1 MKKRLL
7 SILLVFCMVL
17 SLLPLN
23 AIAAY
28 VEEQRELDEQ
38 LAYYMAELGL
48 VDENGALI
56 RDNSFTVEDGTH
68 LASLDA
74 LLDWYDTCDEEDMD
88 TLITVDATGRTAT
101 ADWILQAIGVEAQ
114 IGMLS
119 DGLNLLA
126 SADTPQT
133 SASDIDVS
141 GHNLRL
147 ACYTETVD
155 NNDDIVSI
163 KVGLTNSSGVW
174 VRDPENMI
182 PAPHDIGLEI
192 GIFSSFLCGN
202 LSPDGYN
209 PKLPAF
215 NNDFSAYTLEAG
227 DRYIDFRMD
236 ISKLRSQF
244 MLSSID
250 HNYDAFWGRGEVIQF
265 QCRSVSGMPETS
277 FNFNISFAETQY
289 HIEPD
294 YFTGDYVVG
303 LADSATDK
311 VVPLSLSLSDSDVTE
326 ETIDGVT
333 YYRIALPEFNTSK
346 DDGEYTVDTNVWFS
360 ILRDAY
366 LAGAGDPDDFRMSV
380 KHAAVVA
387 NVKRLDCRLN
397 NGNLYVKGSDGKL
410 RDICDDI
417 DASFQSKYAEDVEI
431 AKKITALSTGR
442 WEYPADDDTTVSPI
456 DRLLLS
462 AMYSNLLDGD
472 NNSRTLVY
480 YSDLSIPV
488 NIQANYGDEALG
500 PEAVYLRK
508 DWLTNRDTGVSLDIK
523 PQYFVLYGNFGLSE
537 TTAPTVTSVTWP
549 EYTAFR
555 PGDLIPITVT
565 YSEPVLNANEST
577 SALLYE
583 RVLQPAEGDNPPVT
597 ATGSLGAVHY
607 FDSRTAWGSVVS
619 DDEKY
624 GLNDRNYRESN
635 TQTYLYTVQPG
646 DHTVELSGLN
656 VTASGKV
663 GVTDIMG
670 NPIEFTTGLD
680 YVSLDDLDTN
690 LTISNIRSVCP
701 QDTIQSITAQA
712 NSPVTATISV
722 ALKTDDAFQTLWYNW
737 NDTPTFTAEIVLN
750 RDTENYSFP
759 LQLTRDS
766 SGNIMLTTSEIT
778 LPASTTSHD
787 FVAELYLDGELYW
800 GAYSTFTQPP
810 VVVAPAN
817 AYTIQVDNGWPSGK
831 DAVVYIQDRAMPTF
845 TAIQNTAV
853 DYTCKGDL
861 SQLEWRSSDPE
872 VLEIVP
878 TGADITLEYSPQIRI
893 TPRRAGTATIEL
905 YANNCGVGETKAAAG
920 ITVTVKDDNTPVLLF
935 PQGADTFIAQQDR
948 SLTVTFASTVGKYAP
963 ASTDAEGVITAQ
975 LYEGATATGTPLATY
990 TLDRTASEI
999 TLPENLLH
1007 SISSGDDP
1015 AYTLKLTATASYL
1028 DVDYSFEALAYIL
1041 VRSKPAQ
1048 IHLGDVGT
1056 GMFLSSEGIP
1066 ISWSVDNLDTLN
1078 LSTCQF
1084 EFRVE
1089 KDGVVF
1095 GDSLIT
1101 DVNQALSGS
1110 YTLRPDTPAGLKDE
1124 YTVLIKAK
1132 NNTDPTWSYDSV
1144 ILTVYRENSLD
1155 LLVGGKPVDSVTMK
1169 NEIEG
1174 STTTNPTIH
1183 LYNDGSTRSGLT
1195 DAYAIGRLRSELS
1208 LLKSISVDCTDAQW
1222 DALYDMFAW
1231 ETSTGQSSEA
1241 GELLQEIVTL
1251 NYLEGNSYSPLDS
1264 YPYLCYM
1271 PETVLLLS
1279 GIENGTATVTAQHRK
1294 IPALTSSV
1302 EVNVERLK
1310 NRLYLFQ
1317 FTPAVKTEVCYVD
1330 SNGQSHT
1337 VYSNDDG
1344 SMALYEPN
1352 GIQGDVYASSWY
1364 EGSVYRG
1371 TYTQLNLR
1379 SGEPNGI
1386 TSALYPLN
1394 SVQLR
1399 KAAVAEFT
1407 LLKPDG
1413 TPLANETVTV
1423 RGGVYRNPDGA
1434 AFRDE
1439 RYCPEARFTGKEGAP
1454 ATLDGKTDMTF
1465 TTDSSGV
1472 LRIYMDNTQFITSVD
1487 DTPLNTYDALRF
1499 IFELRFG
1506 NNAYNPEIVK
1516 LDASLTYTDTIRL
1529 GSNIFTL
1536 TAAKGVKPVVAEQT
1550 VNYTGRQIDVRKH
1563 TGVVGP
1569 SPDYPFLILDT
1580 QVLLWG
1586 MNDVNLEDVS
1596 LYMELRTQDSA
1607 FVVPYQY
1614 PQPVMDASYP
1624 FSSIPLLGCS
1634 VEIDSGSFAEL
1645 NGTLRTPVEL
1655 AICGGDGALL
1665 RTVALP
1671 FGLADVTSIPKLS
1684 TSQSVTTMMAKLALF
1699 GQAEYEASPDGSVD
1713 EKKQDNKVMKIAE
1726 ELLDAMSLIEGIGT
1740 KLGLFRTI
1748 LMPTEDPTK
1757 FAAYIWTGY
1766 DTTVMADL
1774 RYDANGIYK
1783 EPSNFVEDLEQS
1795 SFAGFTLA
1803 DFQAMSDGTYMER
1816 LQTNN
1821 TSLAIHMFGEGSTM
1835 QGWMTAEICY
1845 NFSKGEWQVVT
1856 TGGGFTYGKE
1866 LEKAI
1871 SKQRFKPILYN
1882 YGVALRGGL
1891 VITLE
1896 TAIRYAEQLGEEW
1909 NDETARAVNDYLTAL
1924 RISAYVELF
1933 AGIGIDKYGVALTL
1947 SAFGGVEMNNENR
1960 YLHRTYLKDSSKHKL
1975 KGHFVQLD
1983 GTFGLR
1989 EKAGIG
1995 SLMYETTL
2003 ISFTVGDQWRFKDWY
2018 TIDDYWKSASSGFS
2032 TGYLDPESTAP
2043 AALSS
2048 GELMFARSTSG
2059 VQVQSRDYLANDR
2072 AWLGED
2078 TLSLMSL
2085 QTGSDNRL
2093 AGLQTNAYPFS
2104 TPMISDDSG
2113 ILIYMSDAD
2122 STDVEDVEI
2131 RYSLN
2136 SGGSFSDG
2144 DPISAGADGFTGH
2157 GDTSPD
2163 FDGTRD
2169 FAGAV
2174 WLRQSA
2180 ALDLSAGAEVS
2191 RDQQI
2196 SLVSGLEVVA
2206 SLWDGDTETWTTTR
2220 LTDNGT
2226 QEMSP
2231 IIAVNEDG
2239 KAIAVWRSVQTDWNK
2254 VDDDTLD
2261 LSFSENRVLFR
2272 IYDGHTWSDTY
2283 TLNNG
2288 STGNIG
2294 GMSVELLGDT
2304 AAIAMTVDSTDY
2316 TTATSATGSEI
2327 YYAVV
2332 DITSASPEDAV
2343 KTVRATNNGYG
2354 DSNPQL
2360 TALADDELFV
2370 LGWYSIQ
2377 DNAGVEQ
2384 RDLGLRVFDRNGT
2397 PISTL
2402 PTSLSNLV
2410 STKSFDGKFAFVK
2423 GAYTLDDLSLLWND
2437 ANSGEE
2443 NNDILRAVKFGKYG
2457 DSYSASAPIEVAVLP
2472 ANTHLE
2478 YLDACTDTGMD
2489 VQAVLQ
2495 AVTYDIE
2502 DTRKL
2507 PVSLEVEGTTYTGET
2522 EVPSETVNLYSA
2534 LEYYTDSV
2542 AVTGTFVDFSTL
2554 ATDSYTTVNFTVE
2567 NRGLHTIRELAV
2579 DIDGRTHTFSDLSLL
2594 PGRTETVSV
2603 ILRTGDTIVDL
2614 PYTVTADF
2622 EGAYPQTDSGTL
2634 YLDYPDVGISSL
2646 RIMQEQDGER
2656 NFLATLYNQA
2666 AATLNRSDRRVVLGV
2681 YSDPQCETAL
2691 DGGYFAGGTPGE
2703 AYELLLTG
2711 DALSR
2716 IDDDIFAQSFTFHIG
2731 DYMADADKDEIP
2743 ASGVMLFV
2751 RARIQ
2756 QRIDGV
2762 WVDLP
2767 EADSQNN
2774 LKNLTFHSLLERS
2787 TDTVTT
2793 SVEVDNNGRTTTA
2806 QVTLQNNSLQTNSS
2820 GYLLAALLAENGA
2833 LLETRTLGDL
2843 TLGTEEL
2850 QEIPITFSK
2859 SGTRVVLRYGE
2870 PITRDDSNA
2879 NVKSIS
2885 LEGYPLSLA
2894 DFDEEHHAVVYDV
2907 TPGQYLLTVIPE
2919 DAGATVQVNQR
2930 RTENGMFSLTAGRG
2944 DEVFVIT
2951 VTSADGTAT
2960 STYVLTMAELPP
2972 VVEPVTPVPVG
2983 PTPTIPEEPV
2993 TPDTPD
2999 TPENPFVDVF
3009 ETDWFY
3015 EDVLY
3020 AYTNALMNGTGDS
3033 TFSPNVITTR
3043 GMIVTVL
3050 YRLAGEPAVSGT
3062 CPFTDVKAGSYCEK
3076 AICWAAENGIVNGY
3090 GNGLYGP
3097 DDLIAR
3103 EQMATILYRYAQYQ
3117 GLDVSVGEDTNILSY
3132 TDISELSQYAMPA
3145 MQWTCG
3151 AGIINGTSESTLSP
3165 KGSASRAQVAAI
3177 LHRFCEL
3184 FLKK

>member
-126 SADTPQT
+126 NADTPQT

-141 GHNLRL
+141 GHGLYL
-147 ACYTETVD
+147 VYFTEPVD
-155 NNDDIVSI
+155 RSGDIVSI
-163 KVGLTNSSGVW
+163 KVGLTDDSSIKFI
-174 VRDPENMI
+174 RDPERVPEVMI

-192 GIFSSFLCGN
+192 GIFASFFCGD
-202 LSPDGYN
+202 LSPDGYY
-209 PKLPAF
+209 PRLPSF
-215 NNDFSAYTLEAG
+215 RNNFASYTLEAG
-227 DRYIDFRMD
+227 ERYIDFRMD
-236 ISKLRSQF
+236 MSKLRSQF
-244 MLSSID
+244 MESTVD
-250 HNYDAFWGRGEVIQF
+250 HNYDAFWGRGQDIQF

-277 FNFNISFAETQY
+277 FNFDIYFADKEY

-294 YFTGDYVVG
+294 YLTGDYIVG
-303 LADSATDK
+303 LADLTTDTL
-311 VVPLSLSLSDSDVTE
+311 VPITFDLSDSDVTE
-326 ETIDGVT
+326 EVVDGVT
-333 YYRIALPEFNTSK
+333 YYRIATIPEFYTSK
-346 DDGEYTVDTNVWFS
+346 DDGEYALDHNVWFS

-366 LAGAGDPDDFRMSV
+366 RAGAGDPDDFCLSIE
-380 KHAAVVA
+380 HAAVIA
-387 NVKRLDCRLN
+387 DVKRLECRVN
-397 NGNLYVKGSDGKL
+397 DATLYVKGSDGKMRSISTNL
-410 RDICDDI
+410 
-417 DASFQSKYAEDVEI
+417 DAIFQSKYEEDVAAIEQI
-431 AKKITALSTGR
+431 VALLRGR
-442 WEYPADDDTTVSPI
+442 WEYPDLSTLSPI
-456 DRLLLS
+456 EQFLWEQYC
-462 AMYSNLLDGD
+462 AQLLDD
-472 NNSRTLVY
+472 NNTATPVY
-480 YSDLSIPV
+480 YTDLSIPV
-488 NIQANYGDEALG
+488 NIHANYGEEALL

-508 DWLTNRDTGVSLDIK
+508 DWLTKPGTNDESLNIK
-523 PQYFVLYGNFGLSE
+523 PGFFTLFGKFGLSE
-537 TTAPTVTSVTWP
+537 KVAPTVTSVTWP
-549 EYTAFR
+549 EYASFR
-555 PGDLIPITVT
+555 PGDVIPITVT
-565 YSEPVLNANEST
+565 YSEPILNANDST

-583 RVLQPAEGDNPPVT
+583 RVIQPAEGDNPPVM
-597 ATGSLGAVHY
+597 ANGSLGAVRY
-607 FDSRTAWGSVVS
+607 FDSRTAWGSVTS
-619 DDEKY
+619 DDAQY
-624 GLNDRNYRESN
+624 GLNDRNYREAN
-635 TQTYLYTVQPG
+635 TQTYKYTVQPG

-670 NPIEFTTGLD
+670 NPIKLTTGLD
-680 YVSLDDLDTN
+680 YVSLDDLDINT
-690 LTISNIRSVCP
+690 TISNIRSVCA
-701 QDTIQSITAQA
+701 QDTIQSITAQSA
-712 NSPVTATISV
+712 SPTTATISV
-722 ALKTDDAFQTLWYNW
+722 TLKTDDAFQNLWYNW

-766 SGNIMLTTSEIT
+766 NNNIMLTTSEIT
-778 LPASTTSHD
+778 LPASTTARD
-787 FVAELYLDGELYW
+787 FVAELYLDGEIYW

-845 TAIQNTAV
+845 TALQNAAA

-905 YANNCGVGETKAAAG
+905 YANNYGIGETKAAAG

-948 SLTVTFASTVGKYAP
+948 SLTMTFASTVGKYAP

-975 LYEGATATGTPLATY
+975 LFEGATATGTALATY
-990 TLDRTASEI
+990 SLDRTATEI

-1007 SISSGDDP
+1007 SVSSGDNP

-1028 DVDYSFEALAYIL
+1028 NEDYSFEALAYIL
-1041 VRSKPAQ
+1041 VRSKPAK

-1078 LSTCQF
+1078 LSSCQF

-1089 KDGVVF
+1089 KNGVVF

-1101 DVNQALSGS
+1101 DINQALSGS
-1110 YTLRPDTPAGLKDE
+1110 YTLHPDTPVDLKEE

-1132 NNTDPTWSYDSV
+1132 NSTDPTWSYDSV

-1195 DAYAIGRLRSELS
+1195 DAYAIGKLRSELS

-1279 GIENGTATVTAQHRK
+1279 GIEDGTATVTAQHRK

-1310 NRLYLFQ
+1310 NKLYLFQ

-1330 SNGQSHT
+1330 NNGQSHT

-1344 SMALYEPN
+1344 SMALYEPD
-1352 GIQGDVYASSWY
+1352 GIQGDVYASSRY

-1371 TYTQLNLR
+1371 TYTQLNIR

-1413 TPLANETVTV
+1413 SPLANETVTV

-1454 ATLDGKTDMTF
+1454 ATLDGKTDMSF

-1472 LRIYMDNTQFITSVD
+1472 LRIYMDNTQFQSSVD

-1550 VNYTGRQIDVRKH
+1550 VNYTGRKINVRKH

-1569 SPDYPFLILDT
+1569 SPDYPFLILDS

-1586 MNDVNLEDVS
+1586 MNDVNLQDTS
-1596 LYMELRTQDSA
+1596 LCMDLRTQDSA

-1614 PQPVMDASYP
+1614 QQPVADASYP

-1634 VEIDSGSFAEL
+1634 VEMDSGSFADL

-1655 AICGGDGALL
+1655 AICTGEGTLL

-1684 TSQSVTTMMAKLALF
+1684 TSQSVTSMMAKLALF
-1699 GQAEYEASPDGSVD
+1699 GQAEYESAPDGSVD
-1713 EKKQDNKVMKIAE
+1713 EKKQDNKVMKVAE
-1726 ELLDAMSLIEGIGT
+1726 ELLDAMGLIEGIGT
-1740 KLGLFRTI
+1740 KLGLIRTI

-1766 DTTVMADL
+1766 DTTAMADL

-1803 DFQAMSDGTYMER
+1803 DFQAMSDGTYLER
-1816 LQTNN
+1816 LQTDN
-1821 TSLAIHMFGEGSTM
+1821 TSIATHIFGEGSTM

-1871 SKQRFKPILYN
+1871 TKQRFKPILYN

-1933 AGIGIDKYGVALTL
+1933 AGIGIDKYGVALTI
-1947 SAFGGVEMNNENR
+1947 SAFGGVEVNNVNR

-2043 AALSS
+2043 AALFS
-2048 GELMFARSTSG
+2048 GELMFAESTSG

-2072 AWLGED
+2072 AWLGENN
-2078 TLSLMSL
+2078 LSLMSL

-2136 SGGSFSDG
+2136 NGGSFSDG
-2144 DPISAGADGFTGH
+2144 DPIPAGADGFTGY

-2180 ALDLSAGAEVS
+2180 ALDMSAGAEVS

-2206 SLWDGDTETWTTTR
+2206 SLWDGDSETWTTTR

-2397 PISTL
+2397 PMSTL

-2478 YLDACTDTGMD
+2478 YLDACTDSGMD

-2507 PVSLEVEGTTYTGET
+2507 PVSLDVEGTTYTGET
-2522 EVPSETVNLYSA
+2522 EVPSETINLYSA
-2534 LEYYTDSV
+2534 LEYYADSV

-2554 ATDSYTTVNFTVE
+2554 ATNSYTTVNFTVE
-2567 NRGLHTIRELAV
+2567 NRGLHTIRELTV
-2579 DIDGRTHTFSDLSLL
+2579 EINGQTQTFSDLSLL
-2594 PGRTETVSV
+2594 PGRNQTVSV
-2603 ILRTGDTIVDL
+2603 IIRTGNTIVDL

-2622 EGAYPQTDSGTL
+2622 EDAYPLTDSGTL

-2681 YSDPQCETAL
+2681 YSDPDCETAL
-2691 DGGYFAGGTPGE
+2691 DGGYFANGTPGE
-2703 AYELLLTG
+2703 DYELLLSG

-2716 IDDDIFAQSFTFHIG
+2716 IDDDIYAQSFTFHIG

-2806 QVTLQNNSLQTNSS
+2806 QVTMQNNSLQANSS

-2833 LLETRTLGDL
+2833 LLETQTLGNL
-2843 TLGTEEL
+2843 TLGAEE
-2850 QEIPITFSK
+2850 QREIPITFSK
-2859 SGTRVVLRYGE
+2859 SGARVVLRYGE
-2870 PITRDDSNA
+2870 PVTRDDSNA

-2894 DFDEEHHAVVYDV
+2894 DFDEESHHVVYALAL
-2907 TPGQYLLTVIPE
+2907 GQYLLTVIPE
-2919 DAGATVQVNQR
+2919 DAGATVYVNHEK
-2930 RTENGMFSLTAGRG
+2930 TEKGMFSLDVVRG
-2944 DEVFVIT
+2944 DEIFVIT
-2951 VTSADGTAT
+2951 VISADGTAR
-2960 STYVLTMAELPP
+2960 STYVLALP
-2972 VVEPVTPVPVG
+2972 EMTPAVG
-2983 PTPTIPEEPV
+2983 PVKPD

-3050 YRLAGEPAVSGT
+3050 YRLAGAPAVSGT

-3097 DDLIAR
+3097 DDLITR

-3117 GLDVSVGEDTNILSY
+3117 GLDVSMGEDTNILSY

-3145 MQWTCG
+3145 MQWTCS

-3165 KGSASRAQVAAI
+3165 KGSASRAQIAAI